1 MSHINK
7 RFYNEYI
14 LALRERHQYDRQ
26 SHPHFPN
33 VFIGD
38 IVLVKDVYLPRLC
51 WKKGILQNYLNETY
65 QGSMFKH
72 CCINYKQ
79 NAVY

>member
-14 LALRERHQYDRQ
+14 LALRERHQYDCQ

-33 VFIGD
+33 AAIGD

-51 WKKGILQNYLNETY
+51 
-65 QGSMFKH
+65 
-72 CCINYKQ
+72 
-79 NAVY
+79 

>member
-7 RFYNEYI
+7 TFYNEYI
-14 LALRERHQYDRQ
+14 LALRERHYYDRQ

-38 IVLVKDVYLPRLC
+38 KVLVKDVYLPRLC
-51 WKKGILQNYLNETY
+51 
-65 QGSMFKH
+65 
-72 CCINYKQ
+72 
-79 NAVY
+79 